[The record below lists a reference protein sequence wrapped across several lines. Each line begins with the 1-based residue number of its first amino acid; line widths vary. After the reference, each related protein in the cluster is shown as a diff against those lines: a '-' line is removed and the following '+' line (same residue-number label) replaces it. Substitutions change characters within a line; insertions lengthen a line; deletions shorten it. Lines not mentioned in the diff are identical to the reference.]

1 MQSRKQ
7 CVLPIIMTMALWRL
21 IHLDAWG
28 HIVFMIACILRPS
41 HFCEIWALYKHIY
54 IYIYNYDYKIQVN
67 YAINGIPEKAFR
79 SDLSTQIKKTS
90 PLTNYLLGITF
101 SCYLFVLGSFV
112 TFLLWWPIIAFVLI
126 IYSVL
131 SFCTIF

>member
-1 MQSRKQ
+1 MCPPDYHDIGFVATHTLGRMRAYCFHDCMYITSIS
-7 CVLPIIMTMALWRL
+7 LLWDL
-21 IHLDAWG
+21 STLQT
-28 HIVFMIACILRPS
+28 
-41 HFCEIWALYKHIY
+41 YIY

-90 PLTNYLLGITF
+90 RLTNYLLGITF

-112 TFLLWWPIIAFVLI
+112 TFLLWWPIIAFVFI